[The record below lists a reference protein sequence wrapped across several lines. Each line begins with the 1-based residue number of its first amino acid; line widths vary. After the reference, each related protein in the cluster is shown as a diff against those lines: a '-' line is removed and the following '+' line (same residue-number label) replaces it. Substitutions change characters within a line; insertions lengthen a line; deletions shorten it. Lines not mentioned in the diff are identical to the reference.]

1 MKRLLVVF
9 VVLLTFQA
17 VALASPK
24 NIDLREYQQ
33 ATGTINV
40 LAAPFENDNFYL
52 ATFNFDEQNKGDKVN
67 FYQGTCI
74 VDKENQKVLQ
84 PLLVK
89 RVIGSED
96 KVSEVVLN
104 KRQEMPY
111 LQDFRSVQSN
121 SK

>member
-74 VDKENQKVLQ
+74 VDNENQKVLQ

-104 KRQEMPY
+104 KRQEMPRTVNCSSA
-111 LQDFRSVQSN
+111 L
-121 SK
+121 

>member
-52 ATFNFDEQNKGDKVN
+52 ATFNFDEQNKGAIEVNWTFPLPEFLSTKNTYGIFQLYSGYGNNLIDYDREINKVGLGIA
-67 FYQGTCI
+67 FS
-74 VDKENQKVLQ
+74 
-84 PLLVK
+84 
-89 RVIGSED
+89 R
-96 KVSEVVLN
+96 
-104 KRQEMPY
+104 
-111 LQDFRSVQSN
+111 
-121 SK
+121 

>member
-52 ATFNFDEQNKGDKVN
+52 ATFNF
-67 FYQGTCI
+67 
-74 VDKENQKVLQ
+74 
-84 PLLVK
+84 
-89 RVIGSED
+89 
-96 KVSEVVLN
+96 
-104 KRQEMPY
+104 
-111 LQDFRSVQSN
+111 
-121 SK
+121 

>member
-40 LAAPFENDNFYL
+40 LAAPF
-52 ATFNFDEQNKGDKVN
+52 
-67 FYQGTCI
+67 
-74 VDKENQKVLQ
+74 
-84 PLLVK
+84 
-89 RVIGSED
+89 
-96 KVSEVVLN
+96 
-104 KRQEMPY
+104 
-111 LQDFRSVQSN
+111 
-121 SK
+121 